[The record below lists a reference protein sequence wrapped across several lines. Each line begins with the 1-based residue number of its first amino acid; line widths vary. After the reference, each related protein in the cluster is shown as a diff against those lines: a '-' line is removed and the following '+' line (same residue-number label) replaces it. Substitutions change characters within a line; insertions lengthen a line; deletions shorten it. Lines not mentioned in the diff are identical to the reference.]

1 MYEKEGKKY
10 PFDINEYYSPSLNSL
25 KRIYTQH
32 PKFNGNVRLIYELLF
47 DHWNAEYGY
56 AFPDQWQLAIDSG
69 MSVSSVGRHL
79 KVLEE
84 LELIEI
90 DKSPLGRGN
99 NVYYIKKP
107 IDNITE
113 FYEKFP
119 DIEKKARERI
129 EKIEAEK
136 EKKLEQWSKNETK
149 AGNKF
154 KPGDKFTAIIE
165 PQKKEKEANAEE
177 SYGKLSEWL

>member
-1 MYEKEGKKY
+1 MYEKDGKRY
-10 PFDINEYYSPSLNSL
+10 PFEISEFYSVGLNSL

-47 DHWNAEYGY
+47 DYWNAEYGY

-84 LELIEI
+84 LELIKKG
-90 DKSPLGRGN
+90 KSPTGHVN

-113 FYEKFP
+113 FYERFP
-119 DIEKKARERI
+119 EVEKKARERI
-129 EKIEAEK
+129 EKIKAEK
-136 EKKLEQWSKNETK
+136 EKKLEQWSKNDKK
-149 AGNKF
+149 AGNKV

-165 PQKKEKEANAEE
+165 PKKEGKEESAEE